1 MIGTMAIN
9 RQRNLGALSLVLL
22 GLVFVAAV
30 TANNSLLTGLRID
43 LTDENLY
50 TVSPGTRNVLASIVE
65 PINVYLFFSDTE
77 SADIAPLR
85 NYANRVREMLEELG
99 LGMDRIVRTDVHL
112 ANIVH
117 FDEMDRA
124 YREFF
129 ETGRYP
135 ARTTVESPNMF
146 GGSLVEVT
154 CMARLNPT

>member
-1 MIGTMAIN
+1 MIRHVQPKAVPESNAPFSQVVIDDCYAH
-9 RQRNLGALSLVLL
+9 LA
-22 GLVFVAAV
+22 GLVAADFP
-30 TANNSLLTGLRID
+30 AG
-43 LTDENLY
+43 EA
-50 TVSPGTRNVLASIVE
+50 VLGDAYKETQAVMGAI
-65 PINVYLFFSDTE
+65 
-77 SADIAPLR
+77 
-85 NYANRVREMLEELG
+85 REMLEELG

>member
-1 MIGTMAIN
+1 MIRHVQPKAVPESNAPFSQVVIDDCYAH
-9 RQRNLGALSLVLL
+9 LA
-22 GLVFVAAV
+22 GLVAADFPSGEAALGDAYKETQAV
-30 TANNSLLTGLRID
+30 MGAI
-43 LTDENLY
+43 
-50 TVSPGTRNVLASIVE
+50 
-65 PINVYLFFSDTE
+65 
-77 SADIAPLR
+77 
-85 NYANRVREMLEELG
+85 REMLAELG

-112 ANIVH
+112 ASIIH

>member
-1 MIGTMAIN
+1 MIRHVQPKAVPESSAPFSQMVIDDCYAH
-9 RQRNLGALSLVLL
+9 LA
-22 GLVFVAAV
+22 GLVAADFPSGKAV
-30 TANNSLLTGLRID
+30 LGDAYQETQAVLTAIRD
-43 LTDENLY
+43 
-50 TVSPGTRNVLASIVE
+50 
-65 PINVYLFFSDTE
+65 
-77 SADIAPLR
+77 
-85 NYANRVREMLEELG
+85 MLDELG
-99 LGMDRIVRTDVHL
+99 LSMDRIVRTDVHL

-129 ETGRYP
+129 ESGRYP

>member
-1 MIGTMAIN
+1 MIRHVQPKAVPESNAPFSQVVIDDCYAH
-9 RQRNLGALSLVLL
+9 LA
-22 GLVFVAAV
+22 GLVAADFP
-30 TANNSLLTGLRID
+30 AG
-43 LTDENLY
+43 EA
-50 TVSPGTRNVLASIVE
+50 VLGDAYKETQAVMGAI
-65 PINVYLFFSDTE
+65 
-77 SADIAPLR
+77 
-85 NYANRVREMLEELG
+85 REMLEELG

-124 YREFF
+124 YRGFF

>member
-1 MIGTMAIN
+1 MIVMLTLPVWSRLIFHPERRCWVMPIKETQAVMGAI
-9 RQRNLGALSLVLL
+9 
-22 GLVFVAAV
+22 
-30 TANNSLLTGLRID
+30 
-43 LTDENLY
+43 
-50 TVSPGTRNVLASIVE
+50 
-65 PINVYLFFSDTE
+65 
-77 SADIAPLR
+77 
-85 NYANRVREMLEELG
+85 REMLDELG

-129 ETGRYP
+129 EAGRYP